1 MSCFKRQ
8 VTWLFWCCSIS
19 PAVQQALHYY
29 RKIRQAKT
37 NMQKDSSAIKNP
49 RQQIL
54 YMPALKPLAILI
66 APPLL
71 YLFQQSEGSY
81 QN

>member
-1 MSCFKRQ
+1 MAFL
-8 VTWLFWCCSIS
+8 VLFYITCC
-19 PAVQQALHYY
+19 PAS
-29 RKIRQAKT
+29 RKIRQAGT
-37 NMQKDSSAIKNP
+37 NMKKDSGAIKNP

-54 YMPALKPLAILI
+54 YLPPLKPLAILT